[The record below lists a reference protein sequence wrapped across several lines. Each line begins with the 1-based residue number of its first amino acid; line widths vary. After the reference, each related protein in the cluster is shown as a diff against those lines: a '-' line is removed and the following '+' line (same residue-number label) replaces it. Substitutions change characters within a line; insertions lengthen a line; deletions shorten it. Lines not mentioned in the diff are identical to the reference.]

1 MKLGELKDELKT
13 VLNKMSP
20 PNIAVIG
27 RTGAGKS
34 TLINKVFGSDLAKT
48 GVGLPVSDAFVRYPE
63 FLDEKPLVVVFD
75 SAGYE
80 MGKEILFRNSVIKFI
95 QDKKLLDIEE
105 QIHLV
110 WYIIHTG
117 LKRFEHFDAD
127 IIASLRSERVP
138 VIIVLSQ
145 ADLAR
150 SAEIAKL
157 EKTIKEYKETYKLDE
172 LRIIKISADPI
183 NGEPFGVPELVDL
196 SSALL
201 PELYTEAFIARQIA
215 DLKLKKKLAAKYVRL
230 AATGCFTT
238 GFVPIPNTT
247 PAATI
252 ATQTLLCTKIAALYG
267 QGEWVQVLDK
277 AGGVTVASILTV
289 AVTWVLDLFS
299 TFLPPSNPIAGT
311 IAGAAAA
318 TYITVVGLT
327 YASVF
332 ERLTVKDLTG
342 SDKEDVEEFIRK
354 TFREEFKKNL
364 RFSILSEKDLKKI
377 DESLLTANS
386 GEKVTPK
393 SGWSN

>member
-1 MKLGELKDELKT
+1 VGQIKAELQA
-13 VLNKMSP
+13 VLEKMSP

-34 TLINKVFGSDLAKT
+34 TLINKVFGEDLAPT
-48 GVGLPVSDAFVRYPE
+48 GVGLPVSDAFIRYPE
-63 FLDEKPLVVVFD
+63 FLDDKPLVIVFD

-80 MGKEILFRNSVIKFI
+80 MGKEYIFKNNVVKFI
-95 QDKKLLDIEE
+95 QDKKALDIEE

-110 WYIIHTG
+110 WYVIHTG
-117 LKRFEHFDAD
+117 LKRFEHFDAE
-127 IIASLRSERVP
+127 IIALLRSERVP

-150 SAEIAKL
+150 TAEIAKL
-157 EKTIKEYKETYKLDE
+157 EKTIKEYKDTYKLDE
-172 LRIIKISADPI
+172 LRILKISADPI
-183 NGEPFGVPELVDL
+183 NGEPFGVSELVDL

-215 DLKLKKKLAAKYVRL
+215 DLKLKKKLAAKYVR
-230 AATGCFTT
+230 AAAAGCFTT

-252 ATQTLLCTKIAALYG
+252 ATQTLLCTKIASLYG
-267 QGEWVQVLDK
+267 QGEWVQILDK
-277 AGGVTVASILTV
+277 AGGITIASMLTV

-299 TFLPPSNPIAGT
+299 TFLPPSNPVTGAL
-311 IAGAAAA
+311 AGATAA
-318 TYITVVGLT
+318 TYITIIGLT

-332 ERLTVKDLTG
+332 EKLTVKDMTG
-342 SDKEDVEEFIRK
+342 SDKADVEEFIRK

-364 RFSILSEKDLKKI
+364 RFRIRSERDLNKI
-377 DESLLTANS
+377 ESFFVQS
-386 GEKVTPK
+386 
-393 SGWSN
+393 

>member
-1 MKLGELKDELKT
+1 MTHIVILSLGEKAKVGELKTEIKT
-13 VLNKMSP
+13 VLDKMSP

-34 TLINKVFGSDLAKT
+34 TLINGVFGSDLAKT

-63 FLDEKPLVVVFD
+63 FLLDEKPLVIVFD

-95 QDKKLLDIEE
+95 QDKKLLEIEE
-105 QIHLV
+105 QVHLV
-110 WYIIHTG
+110 WYVIHAG

-150 SAEIAKL
+150 PAEIAKL
-157 EKTIKEYKETYKLDE
+157 EKTIKEYKEAYKLDE
-172 LRIIKISADPI
+172 LRIIKIAADPI
-183 NGEPFGVPELVDL
+183 NGESFGVSELVEL

-230 AATGCFTT
+230 AAAGCFST

-267 QGEWVQVLDK
+267 QGDWIQILDK
-277 AGGVTVASILTV
+277 AGGVTVASMLTV

-299 TFLPPSNPIAGT
+299 TFLPPANPVT
-311 IAGAAAA
+311 GAISGATAA

-327 YASVF
+327 YTSVF
-332 ERLTVKDLTG
+332 EKLTIKDLTG
-342 SDKEDVEEFIRK
+342 AEKEDVEEFIRK

-364 RFSILSEKDLKKI
+364 KFRILSEGDLQKI
-377 DESLLTANS
+377 EESL
-386 GEKVTPK
+386 
-393 SGWSN
+393 

>member
-1 MKLGELKDELKT
+1 MGQIKAELQA
-13 VLNKMSP
+13 VLEKMSP

-34 TLINKVFGSDLAKT
+34 TLINKVFGEDLAPT
-48 GVGLPVSDAFVRYPE
+48 GVGLPVSDAFIRYPE
-63 FLDEKPLVVVFD
+63 FLDDKPLVIVFD

-80 MGKEILFRNSVIKFI
+80 MGKEYIFKNNVVKFI
-95 QDKKLLDIEE
+95 QDKKALDIEE

-110 WYIIHTG
+110 WYVIHTG
-117 LKRFEHFDAD
+117 LKRFEHFDAE
-127 IIASLRSERVP
+127 IIALLRSERVP

-150 SAEIAKL
+150 TAEIAKL
-157 EKTIKEYKETYKLDE
+157 EKTIKEYKDTYKLDE
-172 LRIIKISADPI
+172 LRILKISADPI
-183 NGEPFGVPELVDL
+183 NGEPFGVSELVDL

-215 DLKLKKKLAAKYVRL
+215 DLKLKKKLAAKYVR
-230 AATGCFTT
+230 AAAAGCFTT

-252 ATQTLLCTKIAALYG
+252 ATQTLLCTKIASLYG
-267 QGEWVQVLDK
+267 QGEWVQILDK
-277 AGGVTVASILTV
+277 AGGITIASMLTV

-299 TFLPPSNPIAGT
+299 TFLPPSNPVTGAL
-311 IAGAAAA
+311 AGATAA
-318 TYITVVGLT
+318 TYITIIGLT

-332 ERLTVKDLTG
+332 EKLTVKDMTG
-342 SDKEDVEEFIRK
+342 SDKADVEEFIRK

-364 RFSILSEKDLKKI
+364 RFRIRSERDLNKI
-377 DESLLTANS
+377 ESFFVQS
-386 GEKVTPK
+386 
-393 SGWSN
+393 